1 MIFKLEIA
9 EDILDFLN
17 KTKDWNESQYK
28 RSSVCMYV
36 CVCEWKT
43 PSFGR
48 MWRHVTEKPFI
59 NN

>member
-36 CVCEWKT
+36 RVCVNERPHHLEGC
-43 PSFGR
+43 GD
-48 MWRHVTEKPFI
+48 M
-59 NN
+59 